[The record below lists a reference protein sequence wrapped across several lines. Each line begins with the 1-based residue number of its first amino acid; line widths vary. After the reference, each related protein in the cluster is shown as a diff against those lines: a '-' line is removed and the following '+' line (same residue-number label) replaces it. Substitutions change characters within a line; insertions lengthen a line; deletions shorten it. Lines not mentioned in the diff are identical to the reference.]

1 MWYRWIIALSLSYRV
16 HKLWELREF
25 FENRTILWWRHF
37 RSRWCQIKT
46 KFGVTR
52 DFGLNFWMKKTDLDF
67 GHRERPWSFCI
78 EANFSILRLKKIDQK
93 GPELDIK
100 QQFYTKSTRQNP
112 MSWSVFPD
120 HEVGRSF
127 KLIFKITNTLKQL
140 AYKSVRW
147 KMTIYNFNTLT

>member
-1 MWYRWIIALSLSYRV
+1 MTDSICMKFILHILFCALFLFIYVISMANLIIVTYRV
-16 HKLWELREF
+16 YKLWELREF

-67 GHRERPWSFCI
+67 GHQERPWSFCI

-93 GPELDIK
+93 GPKFNIK
-100 QQFYTKSTRQNP
+100 QQFYTKSTPQNP
-112 MSWSVFPD
+112 MS
-120 HEVGRSF
+120 
-127 KLIFKITNTLKQL
+127 
-140 AYKSVRW
+140 
-147 KMTIYNFNTLT
+147 

>member
-1 MWYRWIIALSLSYRV
+1 MCNNSRMTCSICMKLMQHILCYTLFLFIYVISMNNLIIVSYRV

-52 DFGLNFWMKKTDLDF
+52 DFGLNFWMKKTDKDF
-67 GHRERPWSFCI
+67 RYLERRKSFWI
-78 EANFSILRLKKIDQK
+78 EAIFSILRLKKIEQK

-100 QQFYTKSTRQNP
+100 QQFYTESTPQNP
-112 MSWSVFPD
+112 MS
-120 HEVGRSF
+120 
-127 KLIFKITNTLKQL
+127 
-140 AYKSVRW
+140 
-147 KMTIYNFNTLT
+147 